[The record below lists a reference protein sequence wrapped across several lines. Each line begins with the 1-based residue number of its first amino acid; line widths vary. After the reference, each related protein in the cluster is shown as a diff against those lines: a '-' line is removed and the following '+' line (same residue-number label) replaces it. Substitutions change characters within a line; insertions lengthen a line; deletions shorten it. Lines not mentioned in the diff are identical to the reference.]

1 MLRFRI
7 LLAAFAATCAA
18 PSIHAQICT
27 PFTDVPASDPFCAD
41 IQWMLNRGVTF
52 GCHGTGQPPAYC
64 PAQLVRRD
72 QMAAFMFRLSHDVVF
87 QDGGNA
93 FGNPAVL
100 GTTDNNAL
108 DIRVNNARVMR
119 YEPNASSPNVIGGSP
134 ANNVTVGIRGA
145 TIGGGGTDLT
155 GVGPNQVTHQFG
167 TVGGGVDNLA
177 ASAATVSGGFTNTA
191 SAFASTVAGGQ
202 SNTASGQYSTVAGGQ
217 SNTASNTASTVAG
230 GASTSRVA
238 LPA

>member
-1 MLRFRI
+1 MLRI
-7 LLAAFAATCAA
+7 AIALVAAGLSTFATMSRAQNCA
-18 PSIHAQICT
+18 
-27 PFTDVPASDPFCAD
+27 PFIDVPAADPFCSN
-41 IQWMLNRGVTF
+41 IQWMFNRVVTL
-52 GCHGTGQPPAYC
+52 GCTPNQYC
-64 PAQLVRRD
+64 PANAVRRD

-93 FGNPAVL
+93 LGNPAVL

-108 DIRVNNARVMR
+108 DVRVNNARVMR
-119 YEPNASSPNVIGGSP
+119 YEPNAVSPNVIGGSP

-177 ASAATVSGGFTNTA
+177 ASAATVSG
-191 SAFASTVAGGQ
+191 
-202 SNTASGQYSTVAGGQ
+202 
-217 SNTASNTASTVAG
+217 
-230 GASTSRVA
+230 
-238 LPA
+238 